1 MKSFAKKAT
10 KTILGILILHA
21 FIVGLVLFFKDIT
34 DGNALFTNTLACV
47 LAAFPIREK
56 LEGL

>member
-1 MKSFAKKAT
+1 MKTFAKKAT
-10 KTILGILILHA
+10 KAILGILILHA

-34 DGNALFTNTLACV
+34 DGNALFTNTLVCL

-56 LEGL
+56 LEKL